1 MFYIFI
7 SEDVH
12 DDCSYWNDNNIKLDK
27 ARETKLK
34 PPQGPYQLNKS
45 LHVNFLSKK

>member
-12 DDCSYWNDNNIKLDK
+12 DDRSYWNDNDIKLDK
-27 ARETKLK
+27 TRETKLK
-34 PPQGPYQLNKS
+34 PPLGPYQLNTI
-45 LHVNFLSKK
+45 